1 MKESALQ
8 KVSSNISKFI
18 PKGLTLG
25 TLNDYFKEN
34 PTTFFQIKA
43 LSDKDLNAFYKIVD
57 QLDQNIRTFKQ
68 TLNINYS
75 VDIVNLILNKS
86 FTSGEMDCV
95 VRDIFSG
102 CSNLIEF
109 RNKLGSKP
117 EHLISLEYIIAK
129 LPEHHNILTTFS
141 DLIKCTPSG
150 MRKII
155 EKLEANVQFLDAITP
170 GYNINNFCN
179 KTIGEEENKYKIF
192 FEAVNNIEHSL
203 PEDINSIDAW
213 VDYFRQPDA
222 DIISKLFVLQLLPS
236 SKLANIIAPICLV
249 LSSLDENT
257 DAGEFYERI
266 ENVIKEKNFTKTDVK
281 EILDTLGFQCTS
293 LSDLKG
299 FLQDNPESLM
309 ILQNVIE
316 NNDTF
321 QVDFSHFLQEV
332 GTTYELLQGVTKR
345 LYHKNIEDDCSDIIP
360 SSEDGDG
367 DSTMSDSSADQL
379 ELQGFT
385 IQLNQAPTQ
394 YVIVRPSVQEQHRQ
408 LYANLQQKINKLDY
422 YIKNESNSLYPGA
435 SDMVAQLT
443 LGALEANIGALDTD
457 YPMGMRNEIADDV
470 KCFLSVLRQSVFGD
484 SPDYYDS
491 MSDN

>member
-1 MKESALQ
+1 MKGSALQ
-8 KVSSNISKFI
+8 EVSSNISKFI
-18 PKGLTLG
+18 PKGLTLV

-34 PTTFFQIKA
+34 SNTFFQIKA
-43 LSDKDLNAFYKIVD
+43 LSDKDLNTFYKIVD

-86 FTSGEMDCV
+86 FTSGEMDCI

-141 DLIKCTPSG
+141 DLIKCTPLG
-150 MRKII
+150 MYKFTK
-155 EKLEANVQFLDAITP
+155 ELEANVQSLGAITP

-179 KTIGEEENKYKIF
+179 KTIGEEENKYQIF

-203 PEDINSIDAW
+203 PENIKTIEEW
-213 VDYFRQPDA
+213 EFYFRVQDS
-222 DIISKLFVLQLLPS
+222 DITSKLFVLQLLPS
-236 SKLANIIAPICLV
+236 SKLANIIAPICLE

-257 DAGEFYERI
+257 DAGECYTRI
-266 ENVIKEKNFTKTDVK
+266 ENVIREKNFTKIDVK
-281 EILDTLGFQCTS
+281 EILDTIVFQCRN
-293 LSDLKG
+293 LLELKG

-316 NNDTF
+316 HNDTF
-321 QVDFSHFLQEV
+321 QVDLSHFIQEV
-332 GTTYELLQGVTKR
+332 GTTYELLQEVTKR
-345 LYHKNIEDDCSDIIP
+345 LYYKNIEDDCSDIIP

-367 DSTMSDSSADQL
+367 DSTMSDSSVDQP
-379 ELQGFT
+379 ELQDFT
-385 IQLNQAPTQ
+385 SQLSQAPTQ

-422 YIKNESNSLYPGA
+422 YIKNETNSLYPTA
-435 SDMVAQLT
+435 SELLVQLT

-470 KCFLSVLRQSVFGD
+470 KCFLPMLVPSVIGD
-484 SPDYYDS
+484 DPDYYDF